1 MKLENTNKYDR
12 QKNNLIP
19 AERFLWKIKECEKLY
34 EFLYDTG
41 SQFSIIKYS
50 IYDGL
55 PNKPPLHGVTQCGI
69 GTEGSKFIFD
79 GVVYLNLELQTEEG
93 HFYNLEYEPVFVS
106 SQISTNIYGMKK
118 EERFKS
124 CLKDYENLTLVYSP
138 RVGDENITIKFYKE
152 KVSSTTA
159 YV

>member
-79 GVVYLNLELQTEEG
+79 GIVYLNLGYKQ
-93 HFYNLEYEPVFVS
+93 
-106 SQISTNIYGMKK
+106 KK
-118 EERFKS
+118 DIHITWNMNQV
-124 CLKDYENLTLVYSP
+124 LSP
-138 RVGDENITIKFYKE
+138 RKYRLMYMV
-152 KVSSTTA
+152 
-159 YV
+159 